1 MYGGK
6 VLDALC
12 TQTKKLKTF
21 KEQSVFTMYSDYF
34 FKAEVSVIK
43 NYKTLYIVSEEAIK
57 YFKEEIKVTQEILEG
72 FSFGKQNPIIIG
84 QISVNNYK
92 KIKLLLIQLW
102 I

>member
-21 KEQSVFTMYSDYF
+21 KEQSVFTMDSDYF

-72 FSFGKQNPIIIG
+72 FSFGKQNPIIMTDDNGILLPEI
-84 QISVNNYK
+84 Q
-92 KIKLLLIQLW
+92 LLLDK
-102 I
+102 

>member
-1 MYGGK
+1 MVYANKRREK

-21 KEQSVFTMYSDYF
+21 KEQSVFTMNSDYF
-34 FKAEVSVIK
+34 FKAEGSVIR

-57 YFKEEIKVTQEILEG
+57 YFEENIKEGIKVTQERLEG

-84 QISVNNYK
+84 QISANN
-92 KIKLLLIQLW
+92 
-102 I
+102 